1 MPAYHG
7 RLKQATYTTI
17 SLDGNVMLNVQ
28 ALSLFGASLESFA
41 LLTSSPSLRRHLR
54 SLQLDAANTH
64 DAARRHNTGMLLGAL
79 TALTHLQLGQD
90 CAMGAAAGGG
100 GGGASI
106 GSMGLA
112 GRSLINVR
120 EDGGVQQ
127 PLVLDDTRLQV

>member
-28 ALSLFGASLESFA
+28 ALSLFGASLDSFA

-54 SLQLDAANTH
+54 SLQLDAADTH

-90 CAMGAAAGGG
+90 CAMGAAGGG
-100 GGGASI
+100 GGGASS

-127 PLVLDDTRLQV
+127 PLVLDDMRLQV